1 MVELIEKRMKELKK
15 QLETM
20 TRNQLAEFIK
30 KKNVILDGKFEDLTK
45 KQIIAKT
52 VHYIE
57 QVEFWT
63 EYYS

>member
-1 MVELIEKRMKELKK
+1 MVELIEKQMKELKK

-30 KKNVILDGKFEDLTK
+30 KKNVVLDGKFKDLTK
-45 KQIIAKT
+45 KQIIEKV